1 MARLAR
7 LARHPSSWRQGGFIS
22 TLIEKITALAGKAG
36 AAILEVYSGTDF
48 GTTYKE
54 GGSPLTRADMAA
66 NAVIVEGLKQITP
79 DMPILSEESKTV
91 PFEERSSWARFWM
104 VDPLDGTK
112 EFIKRNDEFT
122 VNIALIDHGTPIL
135 GVVLAPA
142 LGVTYFGGQGL
153 GAFKVD
159 SGSPE
164 PISPAGY
171 ESGPVSIVAS
181 RSHGGEALE
190 RFVSRIG
197 GARFVHM
204 GSSLKLCL
212 VADGTAHLYPRFGP
226 TMEWDTAAAQAVV
239 EAAGGLVTDL
249 AGRPLEYNKEDLLN
263 PHFMAAGVPAFPW
276 KNFLE

>member
-1 MARLAR
+1 M
-7 LARHPSSWRQGGFIS
+7 
-22 TLIEKITALAGKAG
+22 
-36 AAILEVYSGTDF
+36 
-48 GTTYKE
+48 
-54 GGSPLTRADMAA
+54 ADMAA
-66 NAVIVEGLKQITP
+66 NAVIVEGLREITP
-79 DMPILSEESKTV
+79 DMPILSEEV
-91 PFEERSSWARFWM
+91 RAAPFEARRSWPRFWM

-122 VNIALIDHGTPIL
+122 VNIALVDHGSPIL
-135 GVVLAPA
+135 GVVFAPA
-142 LGVTYFGGQGL
+142 LGVTYFGGSGG
-153 GAFKVD
+153 GAFKVG

-164 PISPAGY
+164 PISVAGY

-197 GARFVHM
+197 GPMGGPARFVHM

-226 TMEWDTAAAQAVV
+226 TMEWDTAAAQAVL
-239 EAAGGLVTDL
+239 EAAGGLVVDL

-263 PHFMAAGVPAFPW
+263 PHFMATGVPAFPW
-276 KNFLE
+276 KDFLD

>member
-1 MARLAR
+1 L
-7 LARHPSSWRQGGFIS
+7 LQGGFIS
-22 TLIEKITALAGKAG
+22 ALIEKITALAGKAG

-66 NAVIVEGLKQITP
+66 NAVIVEGLRQITP
-79 DMPILSEESKTV
+79 DIPILSEESKAA
-91 PFEERSSWARFWM
+91 PFETRSSWARFWM

-142 LGVTYFGGQGL
+142 LGVTYFGSSGSGG
-153 GAFKVD
+153 GAFKTG

-164 PISPAGY
+164 PISVAGY
-171 ESGPVSIVAS
+171 ESGPVNIVAS

-197 GARFVHM
+197 PVRLVPM

-212 VADGTAHLYPRFGP
+212 VADGTAHIYPRFGP
-226 TMEWDTAAAQAVV
+226 TMEWDTAAAHAVL

-249 AGRPLEYNKEDLLN
+249 SGRPLKYNKEDLLN
-263 PHFMAAGVPAFPW
+263 PHFMATGVPAFPW
-276 KNFLE
+276 QDFLD